1 MSKIKEFL
9 KGIVSNYKNSFKQY
23 TATNII
29 ILLTTLFFVFAL
41 ENLPTIT
48 DELLIVIVICAV
60 NFFTCETYFKKMS
73 QRGIAYIVSIGVA
86 IGLEKLM
93 YTENLS
99 AVRFGIGY
107 IIIVFLIGLIQVIR
121 NSEVDVGEYVVKTFK
136 NLFGVGIIYSIL
148 NIGLTLILFIFIA
161 LILNDTNNFNLIG
174 RLQIALL
181 GLWMLPASLVAIT
194 DVKNEVSKF
203 IKAIILYIMLPLTI
217 LATAIIY
224 MYMAKIII
232 IREIP
237 ANSIYRILAGL
248 FIVAFPVWTAI
259 HAFREEAKIIEK
271 FCKIL
276 PISFIP
282 FVLLQIYSIYARI
295 DGNGLTPSRY
305 IGIMFIVFEIIAIF
319 LSLYKERKYLIHT
332 ITAVSVI
339 IAIST
344 MLPIVNVQS
353 ASNISQ
359 SNRLKKAWRTGQSFD
374 ELSDENKEIAKSA
387 YDYLKRQ
394 NDSDKY
400 IPNYVSEDEMDKSTK
415 DNRNYYNDY
424 VQYKNVEYSKSYGKE
439 EPIIPIRGYRYL
451 QAIAASEY
459 NQKLENFRNIKFI
472 GSVTINLE
480 EYISKVIEENNEKG
494 YVETNNVIKIDEN
507 RDFYITNLRM
517 RYTDQKPTKISYF
530 TIKGY
535 VLQK

>member
-29 ILLTTLFFVFAL
+29 IVLTTLFFVFAL

-48 DELLIVIVICAV
+48 DKLLTVIVICAV

-86 IGLEKLM
+86 IGLEKLI

-237 ANSIYRILAGL
+237 ANSIFRILAGL

-374 ELSDENKEIAKSA
+374 ELSDENKEIARSA

-424 VQYKNVEYSKSYGKE
+424 VQYKNVEYSKSYSKE
-439 EPIIPIRGYRYL
+439 EPIIPIGGYRYL
-451 QAIAASEY
+451 QAIDASEY

-480 EYISKVIEENNEKG
+480 EYISEVIEENNEKG

-517 RYTDQKPTKISYF
+517 RYTDQKPTEISYF

>member
-9 KGIVSNYKNSFKQY
+9 KEIVSNYKNSFKQY

-48 DELLIVIVICAV
+48 DKLLTVIVICAV

-107 IIIVFLIGLIQVIR
+107 IIIIFLIGLIQVIR

-237 ANSIYRILAGL
+237 ANSIFRILAGL

-439 EPIIPIRGYRYL
+439 ESIIPIGGYRYL

>member
-29 ILLTTLFFVFAL
+29 ILLTTLFLVFAL

-48 DELLIVIVICAV
+48 DKLLTVIVICAV

-107 IIIVFLIGLIQVIR
+107 IIIVFLIGVIQVIR

-237 ANSIYRILAGL
+237 ANSIFRILAGL

-439 EPIIPIRGYRYL
+439 EPIIPIGGYRYL

-530 TIKGY
+530 IIKGY

>member
-29 ILLTTLFFVFAL
+29 ILLTTLFLVFAL

-48 DELLIVIVICAV
+48 DKLLTVIVICAV

-161 LILNDTNNFNLIG
+161 LILN
-174 RLQIALL
+174 
-181 GLWMLPASLVAIT
+181 AIT

-439 EPIIPIRGYRYL
+439 EPIIPIGGYRYL

>member
-48 DELLIVIVICAV
+48 DKLLIVIVICAV

-400 IPNYVSEDEMDKSTK
+400 IPNYVS
-415 DNRNYYNDY
+415 
-424 VQYKNVEYSKSYGKE
+424 
-439 EPIIPIRGYRYL
+439 
-451 QAIAASEY
+451 
-459 NQKLENFRNIKFI
+459 
-472 GSVTINLE
+472 
-480 EYISKVIEENNEKG
+480 
-494 YVETNNVIKIDEN
+494 
-507 RDFYITNLRM
+507 
-517 RYTDQKPTKISYF
+517 
-530 TIKGY
+530 
-535 VLQK
+535 